1 MALIVIHLQITYFRI
16 VVFVLLYSFKKTYNH
31 VCVGGG
37 GGGGGGGG
45 VVLTYSQWY
54 PHMIP
59 QSFTLIR
66 IY

>member
-37 GGGGGGGG
+37 GGGGGGG
-45 VVLTYSQWY
+45 
-54 PHMIP
+54 
-59 QSFTLIR
+59 
-66 IY
+66 